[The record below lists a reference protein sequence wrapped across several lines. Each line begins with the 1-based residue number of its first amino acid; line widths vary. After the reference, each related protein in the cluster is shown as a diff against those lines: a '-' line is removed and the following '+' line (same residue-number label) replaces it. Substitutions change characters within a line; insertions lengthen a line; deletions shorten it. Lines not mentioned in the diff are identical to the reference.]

1 MELKNKTRK
10 LEFKEVEN
18 TIDELLNEYGEKA
31 AEIAKSPISI
41 YETESL
47 MSLQEEMS
55 LKIFNTFEIDKY
67 KTTGQYILKSSISA
81 NREKYIYKTLLGKIL
96 RLIPAGVTIL
106 SVGINSSL
114 ARRFTL
120 ALGYAISQL
129 SKVYINLIIDNKD
142 MDAADVFTKEAIEDL
157 MESYLIEYNKT
168 VLN

>member
-1 MELKNKTRK
+1 MELKNKTME

-41 YETESL
+41 YETENL

-81 NREKYIYKTLLGKIL
+81 NREKYIYKISISNGKYCIGGPGNYIPEENLLSSGK
-96 RLIPAGVTIL
+96 GV
-106 SVGINSSL
+106 
-114 ARRFTL
+114 
-120 ALGYAISQL
+120 IS
-129 SKVYINLIIDNKD
+129 DNC
-142 MDAADVFTKEAIEDL
+142 
-157 MESYLIEYNKT
+157 SN
-168 VLN
+168 

>member
-41 YETESL
+41 YETENL

-114 ARRFTL
+114 AR

-129 SKVYINLIIDNKD
+129 SKVYINLIMDNKD